1 MSRFDYDLVIV
12 GGGLVGG
19 SLALALQ
26 QAPLRIAVI
35 EASTESERRASP
47 AGDRALALARG
58 STQILDRLGLW
69 PAIEPAA
76 RAITRIHVSDRGHI
90 GKTRIDAAHEGVKA
104 LGYVATARRIE
115 DLIVTALQ
123 QASPE
128 LLQPARVIGLKAGE
142 ECICVTL
149 KRGEEHI
156 NLTSRLVVAA
166 DGSDSSVR
174 KLLDIGQTVRD
185 YGQTAVVIE
194 VATEQDP
201 CGTAYERFTPSGPLA
216 VLPIGDRRCSVVW
229 TLRSAEAED
238 VMAWPEAMFLDLL
251 QRTFGNW
258 LGRLALASP
267 RQRFPLKLVQAARM
281 TDQRVVLI
289 GNALHQLHPVA
300 GQGFNLG
307 LRDAAQLAEALI
319 TRAGFGED
327 IGDAAF
333 LNRYAASRKRDLD
346 RVIFFTDSL
355 IRIFSTE
362 FPPLALARNLGLLAL
377 DFWPGAKR
385 MLARHA
391 MGLGERMPR
400 FG

>member
-26 QAPLRIAVI
+26 HAPLRVAVV

-58 STQILDRLGLW
+58 SAQILDRLGLW
-69 PAIEPAA
+69 AAIEPAA
-76 RAITRIHVSDRGHI
+76 SPIERIHVSDRGHF
-90 GKTRIDAAHEGVKA
+90 GKTRIDAAHEDVKA
-104 LGYVATARRIE
+104 LGYVATARLIE
-115 DLIVTALQ
+115 DQIIGALQ

-128 LLQPARVIGLKAGE
+128 LIQPARVIGLKAGE
-142 ECICVTL
+142 DCICVTL
-149 KRGEEHI
+149 KRGDQHL

-166 DGSDSSVR
+166 DGSNSSVR
-174 KLLDIGQTVRD
+174 RLLDIGQTVRD
-185 YGQTAVVIE
+185 YGQTAIVVE
-194 VATEQDP
+194 VATDEDP
-201 CGTAYERFTPSGPLA
+201 RGTAYERFTPSGPLA
-216 VLPIGDRRCSVVW
+216 VLPIGDKRCSVVW
-229 TLRSAEAED
+229 TLRNTEAED
-238 VMAWPEAMFLDLL
+238 AMAWPEAMFLDLL
-251 QRTFGNW
+251 QRTFGTW
-258 LGRLALASP
+258 LGRLDPVSP
-267 RQRFPLKLVQAARM
+267 RQRFPLKLIQASRM
-281 TDQRVVLI
+281 TDRRVVLI

-319 TRAGFGED
+319 ARTEFGED
-327 IGDAAF
+327 IGEPAF

-355 IRIFSTE
+355 IRIFSTD
-362 FPPLALARNLGLLAL
+362 FPPLALVRNLGLLAL

-391 MGLGERMPR
+391 MGLGQRIPR